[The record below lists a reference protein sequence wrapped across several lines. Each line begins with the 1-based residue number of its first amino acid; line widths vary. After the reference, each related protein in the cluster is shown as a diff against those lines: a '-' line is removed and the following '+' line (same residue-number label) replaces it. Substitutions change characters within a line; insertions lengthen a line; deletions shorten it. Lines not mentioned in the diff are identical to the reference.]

1 MEMALHKCHC
11 DTNVPSNIASPRDAI
26 CLIARLFC
34 QIGNKPPSAPHKE
47 GGKEEEESSSP
58 FFLPFPSGESRLEE
72 GHHLH
77 HHHPIGNIISRLR
90 RRNDYLLC
98 YTRMRESE
106 EWVGMGRDLLTVSS
120 QSLWRTSKPT
130 VQAAGGIVCCCLSH
144 YFSDVVRPI
153 EEYQDMGETYF
164 QHQVDWS
171 RNKKLLFVNLG
182 RKCSPPLRYL
192 SQVPTPT

>member
-1 MEMALHKCHC
+1 MEECLYPVGPNVHTTSTTLLRQTLHCLPSVRWRWHSINVAL
-11 DTNVPSNIASPRDAI
+11 TQMSPPTLRPPRDAI

-47 GGKEEEESSSP
+47 GGKEEKESSSP

-120 QSLWRTSKPT
+120 QSL
-130 VQAAGGIVCCCLSH
+130 
-144 YFSDVVRPI
+144 
-153 EEYQDMGETYF
+153 
-164 QHQVDWS
+164 
-171 RNKKLLFVNLG
+171 
-182 RKCSPPLRYL
+182 
-192 SQVPTPT
+192 